1 MSSTDVKST
10 TRGWD
15 DPVEIS
21 VAESKNSGSVVSL
34 LHAVWRREIVG
45 EVGEVKAAKG
55 SPSNVRVNERYSI
68 LFQ

>member
-21 VAESKNSGSVVSL
+21 VAESKNSGSVMSL

-45 EVGEVKAAKG
+45 EVGEVKAARG
-55 SPSNVRVNERYSI
+55 SASNVRANERASMV
-68 LFQ
+68 L